1 VKKLVAAYQSDDVRQ
16 FMKTEF
22 KGSAVPSF

>member
-22 KGSAVPSF
+22 NGSDVPSF